1 MIDQATERP
10 SHLTAPIRLVAE
22 TRAEFRSAALGQL
35 ERASRIGARTLVI
48 DLAATIEIDASGLGI
63 LVLLQKR
70 ARERGM
76 GTFLDHPSD
85 ELRRMLAVTR
95 LDYLFGIAD

>member
-10 SHLTAPIRLVAE
+10 AHLTTPSRLVAE
-22 TRAEFRSAALGQL
+22 TRAEFRAFALDQL
-35 ERASRIGARTLVI
+35 ERASRLGARTLI
-48 DLAATIEIDASGLGI
+48 IELGATTEIDASGLGI

-76 GTFLDHPSD
+76 ATFLDHPSE

-95 LDYLFGIAD
+95 LDYLFGIAE